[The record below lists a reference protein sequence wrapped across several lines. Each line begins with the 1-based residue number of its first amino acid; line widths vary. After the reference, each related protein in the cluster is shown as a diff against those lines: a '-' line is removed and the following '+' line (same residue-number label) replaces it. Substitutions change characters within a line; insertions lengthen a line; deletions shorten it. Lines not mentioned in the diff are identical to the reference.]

1 MQPIQAPLAGSLLLW
16 EDLIKDAFELG
27 IPERPGVG
35 TGGCFKRVGDAFAL
49 QQRVEFP
56 VGGQQGILFAA
67 DHADGRQAAGSALA
81 ASCHRSAWGGSSPWS
96 MPGPNTARAAAGGK
110 GQSGLLTTCS
120 GRTAAESAVHV
131 V

>member
-1 MQPIQAPLAGSLLLW
+1 MLW
-16 EDLIKDAFELG
+16 EDLVKDAFELG

-35 TGGCFKRVGDAFAL
+35 TGGCFKCVGDAFAL

-56 VGGQQGILFAA
+56 VGGQQGVLFAA
-67 DHADGRQAAGSALA
+67 DHADGRQ
-81 ASCHRSAWGGSSPWS
+81 GGRV
-96 MPGPNTARAAAGGK
+96 GTARAATGGK

-120 GRTAAESAVHV
+120 GRTAAESAVQV

>member
-1 MQPIQAPLAGSLLLW
+1 MLW
-16 EDLIKDAFELG
+16 EDLVKDAFELG

-67 DHADGRQAAGSALA
+67 NHADGRQ
-81 ASCHRSAWGGSSPWS
+81 GGRV
-96 MPGPNTARAAAGGK
+96 GTGG
-110 GQSGLLTTCS
+110 QLPQVGL
-120 GRTAAESAVHV
+120 GRQSAVV
-131 V
+131 NAGFSAA